1 MAGVVGRRIDGAV
14 CPRRTRARGALLV
27 FTVLVIVAGLVRP
40 ALTRELG
47 EPLSGTGE
55 GATSQATEQFSDL
68 DEASTHRASVE
79 ILAKRGIFD
88 GTECATGRFCPDLPI
103 QRWVMAVW
111 LVRALDGADPAP
123 TDPARFAD
131 VDEGAWWAVH
141 VERLAELGI
150 TQGCATEPARF
161 CPDSPVARAQM
172 ATFLTRAFRLPSG
185 PAAGF
190 ADVADGNTHQPGI
203 AAVAAAGITT
213 GCAVEPARYCP
224 QRATTRAQ
232 MATFLTR
239 ALEFDRTNP
248 PGPSG
253 IPAPGEGNFT
263 AVAVGWDH
271 SCGIKKDRTM
281 ICWGNNVSG
290 QAAAPPD
297 RKFVS
302 VAAGRSH
309 TCGIDTRQEV
319 VCWGWNGRGATEAP
333 DGRFISVTAG
343 GDHSCAIRAD
353 RTVTCWGANHAGQ
366 ADPPPGEFAAVAAGE
381 WHTCGLRGTDRT
393 VACWGHG
400 EYGQADPP
408 PGRFLTIAAGNW
420 YSCGVRTDGV
430 GVCWGA
436 DHAAQGQTPSNR
448 FRAIAAGWQHS
459 CGITTDSSVVCW
471 GYDDHGRASPPP
483 GRFSAVALGDRHSCG
498 LHTGGAITCWG
509 RIPPD
514 GRDAPIP
521 VVQTPAEVTHYV
533 SPDLPDA
540 DSCRPPGP
548 AGFPLRTQVPSTGV
562 LRVAVLFLDFPD
574 ARARHTTQQEAEL
587 GLPYIETY
595 LEAASYGRLN
605 VEFTPLHRWLRAPHG
620 YRSYSSTTATPALD
634 NPLDPDTE
642 AVRLADPD
650 FDFAD
655 HDAVVVVL
663 PSSHFGDGLATG
675 SIRTEEGTL
684 ARVRINF
691 SALAGTRQPLEW
703 GLIAAHELAHALG
716 LLDLYPADSSL
727 RDHPEPPR
735 GKRWVANQIGLMGLW
750 ANFLTSEGDPR
761 LAHAVHRPGGRRFT
775 AYAYDLQAREML
787 AWSRWQ
793 LGWLQPGQVR
803 CLSGLETEETVTIRP
818 VASPGAG
825 TAMAAIPL
833 SETEIIVMESRR
845 LIGYDAG
852 HEYTY
857 RDGATTTLPTL
868 AGGGVLVYVVNA
880 ALFGGQMPVRVIG
893 PPDNPYPIL
902 HFKDYPLLTQGDS
915 VSVGGFTITVRSS
928 DDHTDVLTITREE
941 PTIPTAAASPPAPAL
956 AQPRQP

>member
-1 MAGVVGRRIDGAV
+1 M
-14 CPRRTRARGALLV
+14 
-27 FTVLVIVAGLVRP
+27 
-40 ALTRELG
+40 
-47 EPLSGTGE
+47 
-55 GATSQATEQFSDL
+55 
-68 DEASTHRASVE
+68 
-79 ILAKRGIFD
+79 
-88 GTECATGRFCPDLPI
+88 
-103 QRWVMAVW
+103 
-111 LVRALDGADPAP
+111 
-123 TDPARFAD
+123 
-131 VDEGAWWAVH
+131 
-141 VERLAELGI
+141 
-150 TQGCATEPARF
+150 
-161 CPDSPVARAQM
+161 
-172 ATFLTRAFRLPSG
+172 
-185 PAAGF
+185 
-190 ADVADGNTHQPGI
+190 
-203 AAVAAAGITT
+203 
-213 GCAVEPARYCP
+213 
-224 QRATTRAQ
+224 
-232 MATFLTR
+232 
-239 ALEFDRTNP
+239 
-248 PGPSG
+248 
-253 IPAPGEGNFT
+253 
-263 AVAVGWDH
+263 
-271 SCGIKKDRTM
+271 
-281 ICWGNNVSG
+281 
-290 QAAAPPD
+290 
-297 RKFVS
+297 
-302 VAAGRSH
+302 
-309 TCGIDTRQEV
+309 
-319 VCWGWNGRGATEAP
+319 
-333 DGRFISVTAG
+333 
-343 GDHSCAIRAD
+343 
-353 RTVTCWGANHAGQ
+353 
-366 ADPPPGEFAAVAAGE
+366 
-381 WHTCGLRGTDRT
+381 
-393 VACWGHG
+393 
-400 EYGQADPP
+400 
-408 PGRFLTIAAGNW
+408 
-420 YSCGVRTDGV
+420 
-430 GVCWGA
+430 
-436 DHAAQGQTPSNR
+436 
-448 FRAIAAGWQHS
+448 
-459 CGITTDSSVVCW
+459 
-471 GYDDHGRASPPP
+471 
-483 GRFSAVALGDRHSCG
+483 
-498 LHTGGAITCWG
+498 
-509 RIPPD
+509 
-514 GRDAPIP
+514 
-521 VVQTPAEVTHYV
+521 
-533 SPDLPDA
+533 
-540 DSCRPPGP
+540 
-548 AGFPLRTQVPSTGV
+548 
-562 LRVAVLFLDFPD
+562 AVLFLDFPD